1 MKMYAASEIG
11 VEYREVMY
19 KDFMHYGKI
28 LKCDDFI
35 FDEDDICITM
45 KIAELDDIRIL
56 FTIRNGKV
64 ISAED
69 LRSGEKW

>member
-1 MKMYAASEIG
+1 MKMYATTKIG
-11 VEYREVMY
+11 VEYREAMY

-45 KIAELDDIRIL
+45 KVAELDGIRAL
-56 FTIRNGKV
+56 FIIRNGKV
-64 ISAED
+64 VSAED

>member
-19 KDFMHYGKI
+19 KDFMHYGEI

-35 FDEDDICITM
+35 FESDNIYITM
-45 KIAELDDIRIL
+45 KVAELDGVRVM
-56 FTIRNGKV
+56 FVVRNGKV